1 MEITGNLVKH
11 INNIYMRIIN
21 LYSEYNSY
29 IMTMNTY
36 ILHKIGLDTEFDF
49 KSPISEV
56 DVTTIKLG
64 STNTT
69 NSLWPLTR

>member
-11 INNIYMRIIN
+11 INNIKYIYMRIIS

-36 ILHKIGLDTEFDF
+36 ILHKIGLDIEFDF

-56 DVTTIKLG
+56 DVNNNKVT
-64 STNTT
+64 
-69 NSLWPLTR
+69 